1 MVQPFRSVDFSIL
14 VPEGQR
20 TIWYNGQ
27 AFLSGRHS
35 WLHLPPTCCPAGQT
49 LILNVAGHMSV
60 PPPELHTSAI
70 FARVSVPAMPNAGSP
85 CSCWNFTRYRCVWP
99 PTDDTGTTASFCPN
113 LTMTLTR
120 GMKDATTN
128 GQVTE
133 LQQFLADQFDLADS
147 FPSGFFGGQTQRY
160 LVKFQ
165 QEHGLPAFGIAGT
178 LTRAKIAEVCSSGG
192 GTDICPATLSIRVCP
207 AGQHVGGK
215 CNQECLPDKKACP
228 LY

>member
-99 PTDDTGTTASFCPN
+99 PKNPDGNESARSNWSARNCCNSVTWPLVVASFMPRVSV
-113 LTMTLTR
+113 MVR
-120 GMKDATTN
+120 FGQKDA
-128 GQVTE
+128 VV
-133 LQQFLADQFDLADS
+133 
-147 FPSGFFGGQTQRY
+147 P
-160 LVKFQ
+160 V
-165 QEHGLPAFGIAGT
+165 
-178 LTRAKIAEVCSSGG
+178 SS
-192 GTDICPATLSIRVCP
+192 
-207 AGQHVGGK
+207 VGG
-215 CNQECLPDKKACP
+215 CCTMMAAANSGTMDIPHIVVSVASNVCFIRFLSY
-228 LY
+228 L